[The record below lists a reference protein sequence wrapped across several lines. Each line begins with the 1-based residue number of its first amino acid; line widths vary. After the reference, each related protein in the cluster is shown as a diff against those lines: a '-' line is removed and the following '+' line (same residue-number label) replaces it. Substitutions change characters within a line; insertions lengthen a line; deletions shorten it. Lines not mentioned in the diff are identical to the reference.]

1 MFQKI
6 LVIDDTPAM
15 AQLAETVLARQ
26 YPGAS
31 VDVLFAQRGLDAFAR
46 MHVAQPD
53 LILLSDS
60 LPDLRAEAVC
70 MRLLSDH
77 STARI
82 PVYLVNQTG
91 EADLI
96 EDLYQNVSR
105 VLPRPVLYDTM
116 AEIMGKVV
124 ALPRP
129 LSPPSRNLPFYD
141 QARAAFSGHTG
152 FFQTQAA
159 LQMAFGDRLTG
170 VLRFFVNRFPIELY
184 VNRGRFV
191 FASTR
196 NCALYCR
203 ESPAVLDGATLGQIV
218 EASEAQEVS
227 GCPLFLYLGMRG
239 LIPQEDVVPVV
250 REHSH
255 RLFSSLWT
263 AGRVPFEFERMDVL
277 PEFAEK
283 FPASG
288 EDADNWV
295 LVSLRQLQTSQLP
308 VGMRIDSNGSPV
320 YTRKGASLIERLRLS
335 DIESRFAARVNGAES
350 LLSIAK
356 RTGIE
361 MEEAKALVFRF
372 TTLGVMDYW
381 TGQALPGS
389 SPAISAQR
397 LPQRSDVR

>member
-1 MFQKI
+1 
-6 LVIDDTPAM
+6 
-15 AQLAETVLARQ
+15 
-26 YPGAS
+26 
-31 VDVLFAQRGLDAFAR
+31 
-46 MHVAQPD
+46 
-53 LILLSDS
+53 
-60 LPDLRAEAVC
+60 
-70 MRLLSDH
+70 
-77 STARI
+77 
-82 PVYLVNQTG
+82 VNKTG